1 MKKTLLALFVS
12 AVSLVSVAQ
21 QVSNQQVSNQQVT
34 NQDVPSQVS
43 AVTVYFDGARE
54 TRTAS
59 VDLKSGRTQLLFT
72 GLAPDVDAKSIQLKS
87 NGAFTVLGVNHQQN
101 FLDASKPS
109 AEWQKLL
116 DERKVLESNIAVQN
130 TYLRVIQEDMEFL
143 KTNRNL
149 GGRDQ
154 SLTVTALKESADY
167 FSQRMTSL
175 VTKEQTH
182 NKNIEELN
190 RQINAIDKQLNDMN
204 NEEVWPTG
212 EIQVMVEAKQATKA
226 SFELTYL
233 VSNASWYPSYDIRAN
248 NITEPL
254 EIVYKA
260 NIRQQTR
267 SDWKNVKL
275 TLSSYNPGV
284 SGVAPELK
292 TYFLDYNM
300 TPPVYGKDIN
310 TLTGRVTD
318 TGNKALSGVRV
329 GVEGSS
335 LVTSTNAQ
343 GYYSLTLPANA
354 TYVNFAL
361 TGYGSQR
368 WTINGNV
375 INARLSRSEQVRNMS
390 IARQTLD
397 FGEIEGLQVGSIDE
411 ALQGR
416 IAGLDIVSNS
426 GDPSSGS
433 TMRIRGTSSI
443 PVPQQIVQKQISVD
457 FEINTP
463 YSIASDN
470 KVVSVDMAEISVPA
484 TYQYFSVPKIKQEV
498 YLVAQLTDWQQ
509 YSFLEGEANVFF
521 EDSYV
526 GKTILNANAATDTL
540 AISLGRDK
548 SISVKREQV
557 KSYSS
562 KQFIGNK
569 KEETRSWKITVRNNR
584 KEPINLLLLDQVPV
598 SRNEEIEVSR
608 QLSSEGVFNAE
619 NGEVSWST
627 KLAPSSRE
635 FLLNYTVK
643 YPKSKYLVIE

>member
-1 MKKTLLALFVS
+1 MKNTLLALTLSV
-12 AVSLVSVAQ
+12 VSLVSNA
-21 QVSNQQVSNQQVT
+21 QQVT

-59 VDLKSGRTQLLFT
+59 VDLKTGRTQLVVA
-72 GLAPDVDAKSIQLKS
+72 GLAPDVDAKSIQVKA
-87 NGAFTVLGVNHQQN
+87 NGAFTVLGVDHQQN
-101 FLDASKPS
+101 YLAASKPS
-109 AEWQKLL
+109 AEWQRLQ
-116 DERKVLESNIAVQN
+116 DERKVIESNINVQN
-130 TYLRVIQEDMEFL
+130 AYLRVIQEDLEFL

-154 SLTVTALKESADY
+154 SLTVTALKESADF
-167 FSQRMTSL
+167 FSQRMTAL
-175 VTKEQTH
+175 LTKEQTH
-182 NKNIEELN
+182 TNNIEELN
-190 RQINAIDKQLNDMN
+190 RQINAIDQQMSDLNG
-204 NEEVWPTG
+204 VQIFPTS
-212 EIQVMVEAKQATKA
+212 EIQVLVEAKQPTKA

-248 NITEPL
+248 SISEPL
-254 EIVYKA
+254 EISYKA

-267 SDWKNVKL
+267 SDWNNVKL

-300 TPPVYGKDIN
+300 TPPVYGKNIN
-310 TLTGRVTD
+310 TINGRVTD
-318 TGNKALSGVRV
+318 NGNKALSGVRV
-329 GVEGSS
+329 GLDGSG

-354 TYVNFAL
+354 SNVNFAL
-361 TGYGSQR
+361 AGYGSQTR
-368 WTINGNV
+368 NINGDVVNV
-375 INARLSRSEQVRNMS
+375 SLSRNDLNRSPMLLGQKREESGVY
-390 IARQTLD
+390 IADLED
-397 FGEIEGLQVGSIDE
+397 HVVVESLK
-411 ALQGR
+411 GR
-416 IAGLDIVSNS
+416 IAGLDVVSNS
-426 GDPSSGS
+426 GDPGSGS
-433 TMRIRGTSSI
+433 NMRIRGTSSI
-443 PVPQQIVQKQISVD
+443 PVPQQKVEKQISVD

-463 YSIASDN
+463 YSVASDN
-470 KVVSVDMAEISVPA
+470 KVVSVTMAEISVPA
-484 TYQYFSVPKIKQEV
+484 VFQYFCVPKIKQEV

-509 YSFLEGEANVFF
+509 FSFLEGEANVFF

-526 GKTILNANAATDTL
+526 GKTILNVNAATDTL
-540 AISLGRDK
+540 AVSLGRDK

-557 KSYSS
+557 KAYTS

-584 KEPINLLLLDQVPV
+584 KEPINLLLLDQAPV

-608 QLSSEGVFNAE
+608 QISSDGVFNPE
-619 NGEVSWST
+619 NGEVRWST
-627 KLAPSSRE
+627 KLAPSAKE
-635 FLLNYTVK
+635 FLLNYSVK

>member
-1 MKKTLLALFVS
+1 MKKTLLALTLSV
-12 AVSLVSVAQ
+12 VSLVSNAQ
-21 QVSNQQVSNQQVT
+21 QVS

-59 VDLKSGRTQLLFT
+59 VDLKAGRTQLVFA

-109 AEWQKLL
+109 AEWQRLL
-116 DERKVLESNIAVQN
+116 DERKVLESNIAVQHA
-130 TYLRVIQEDMEFL
+130 YQRVIQEDMDFL
-143 KTNRNL
+143 KTNREL

-182 NKNIEELN
+182 TKNIEELN
-190 RQINAIDKQLNDMN
+190 RQIKAINQQLNN
-204 NEEVWPTG
+204 LNEEEVWPTG
-212 EIQVMVEAKQATKA
+212 EIQVLVEAKQATKA
-226 SFELTYL
+226 SFELTYM

-267 SDWKNVKL
+267 NDWKNVKL

-292 TYFLDYNM
+292 TYYLDYNM
-300 TPPVYGKDIN
+300 TPPVYGKNVNTIN
-310 TLTGRVTD
+310 GRVTD
-318 TGNKALSGVRV
+318 NSNKALSGVRV
-329 GVEGSS
+329 GVEGSG

-354 TYVNFAL
+354 SKINFSMN
-361 TGYGSQR
+361 GYGSQA
-368 WTINGNV
+368 WNINGDVANV
-375 INARLSRSEQVRNMS
+375 SLSRNEQTRNMLS
-390 IARQTLD
+390 LNKKMSQAAQVLNLAD
-397 FGEIEGLQVGSIDE
+397 LEGLQVSSIDE

-426 GDPSSGS
+426 SDPGSGS
-433 TMRIRGTSSI
+433 NMRIRGTSSI
-443 PVPQQIVQKQISVD
+443 PVPQQTVEKQISVD

-463 YSIASDN
+463 YSVASDN
-470 KVVSVDMAEISVPA
+470 KVVSVDMAEISIPA
-484 TYQYFSVPKIKQEV
+484 MYQYFCVPKIKQEV

-526 GKTILNANAATDTL
+526 GKTILNVNAATDTL

-584 KEPINLLLLDQVPV
+584 KESINLLLLDQAPV

-608 QLSSEGVFNAE
+608 QISSDGIFNAE
-619 NGEVSWST
+619 NGEVRWAT
-627 KLAPSSRE
+627 KLAPSSKE
-635 FLLNYTVK
+635 FVLNYTVK

>member
-1 MKKTLLALFVS
+1 MKKTLLALTLS
-12 AVSLVSVAQ
+12 AVSLVSIAQ
-21 QVSNQQVSNQQVT
+21 QVTNQQVI

-59 VDLKSGRTQLLFT
+59 VDLKTGRTQLIFA
-72 GLAPDVDAKSIQLKS
+72 GLASDVDAKSIQVKA

-101 FLDASKPS
+101 FLAASKPS
-109 AEWQKLL
+109 AERQRLME
-116 DERKVLESNIAVQN
+116 ERKTVESKIADQN
-130 TYLRVIQEDMEFL
+130 ALLNVVQEDLAFL
-143 KTNRNL
+143 RTNRDL
-149 GGRDQ
+149 GGRDE
-154 SLTVTALKESADY
+154 SLTVTALKESADF
-167 FSQRMTSL
+167 FSQRMTAL
-175 VTKEQTH
+175 MTREQTLR
-182 NKNIEELN
+182 KNTEELN
-190 RQINAIDKQLNDMN
+190 RQLNTLDQQLSDL
-204 NEEVWPTG
+204 NEEQIYPTG
-212 EIQVMVEAKQATKA
+212 EIQVLVEAKQPAKA

-233 VSNASWYPSYDIRAN
+233 VSNASWYPSYDIRAS

-292 TYFLDYNM
+292 TYYLDYNV
-300 TPPVYGKDIN
+300 TPPVYGKSIN
-310 TLTGRVTD
+310 TLSGRVTEN
-318 TGNKALSGVRV
+318 GNKSLSGVRV
-329 GVEGSS
+329 GVEGSG

-343 GYYSLTLPANA
+343 GFYSLTLPANA
-354 TYVNFAL
+354 TQVTFNLA
-361 TGYGSQR
+361 GYQPVSR
-368 WTINGNV
+368 FINGAVVNV
-375 INARLSRSEQVRNMS
+375 TMSRNELVSHEM
-390 IARQTLD
+390 TLAKQS
-397 FGEIEGLQVGSIDE
+397 FEGLQVSSIDE

-416 IAGLDIVSNS
+416 IAGLGIVSNS
-426 GDPSSGS
+426 GDPSRNKQY
-433 TMRIRGTSSI
+433 TI
-443 PVPQQIVQKQISVD
+443 PVPQQRVEKQISVD

-463 YSIASDN
+463 YSVASDN
-470 KVVSVDMAEISVPA
+470 KVVAVDMAEISVPA
-484 TYQYFSVPKIKQEV
+484 TFQYFCVPKIKQEV

-526 GKTILNANAATDTL
+526 GKTILNVNAATDTL
-540 AISLGRDK
+540 AVSLGRDK

-557 KSYSS
+557 KAYSS
-562 KQFIGNK
+562 KQFIGSK

-584 KEPINLLLLDQVPV
+584 KEPINLLLLDQAPV

-608 QLSSEGVFNAE
+608 QISSEGVFNAE
-619 NGEVSWST
+619 SGEVRWST
-627 KLAPSSRE
+627 KLAPSAKE

-643 YPKSKYLVIE
+643 YPKSKYLVVE